1 MTVKDYIKQKFQSF
15 GVQMSEADLL
25 DMCLASEISG
35 EDEMNQDNI
44 RQVSVAITKFIPSL
58 LLRPASISESG
69 FSISRAQRADI
80 ESYYSIQ
87 CQELGIPNQLKPKV
101 SFIRR

>member
-1 MTVKDYIKQKFQSF
+1 MTVKDYIKQKFRSF
-15 GVQMSEADLL
+15 GVQVSEADLL
-25 DMCLASEISG
+25 DMCLNSGISG

-44 RQVSVAITKFIPSL
+44 RQVSVVITKSIPSL
-58 LLRPASISESG
+58 LLHPASIGESG

-80 ESYYSIQ
+80 EAYYSIQ

-101 SFIRR
+101 SFVRR